1 MKEINEYINEINLL
15 SKDDYDKSFN
25 LASKCSKLLH
35 EHKDLARIILI
46 YILNN
51 WSNIHINT
59 KKIWIDLVETM
70 GFYPYIKKNEFDIQL
85 DSLSDKIRYN
95 TFASHY
101 IDNIYLHLEQK
112 KILKYLF
119 SENNL
124 ILSAPTSFGKSLLI
138 EEIIASEKYKNII
151 IIQPTLALL
160 DETRRKLKKYKSR
173 YKIIVNTKQIPS
185 NTKGNLFLLTA
196 ERVLEYELYKN
207 IDFLIIDEFYK
218 FSNKRND
225 SRADI
230 LNNAF
235 IKIMYSFHPKFY
247 MLGPNIDNISSGFA
261 EKFNAIFYKTK
272 YSLVE
277 CKVINK
283 YEEFTEKTTD
293 GEKES
298 KLFELLYTLKN
309 EQTLIYCSSPEK
321 TRRLAKKFYKYLL
334 SKKYNKETNIPL
346 VEWINK
352 NINDNW
358 ILSKELTLGIGLHSA
373 ALQKHISTSIINYF
387 NEGKISYIF
396 CTSTII
402 EGVNTSAKNIIFF
415 DNHRGTNKIDY
426 FDYSNIKGRSGRLM
440 QHYIGN
446 LYNFVPIPKKE
457 NIMVDI
463 PFFEQNKETLSDEIL
478 INIPK
483 KDVRKEN
490 KERYE
495 NLYKYDPDLMNI
507 IKKNGVN
514 IQCQHSIYNT
524 LLHDLKTDK
533 KNNIIWKQQPNW
545 NQKLYILE
553 LAFNHSLIKKSH
565 IVLSPKQLCLFLD
578 KYEQQGDGLKNLI
591 QACINIENTKNKKN
605 KNQDELIDTA
615 IGNAFNLIRQY
626 FQYQVPKA
634 FQVIDSLQN
643 YINKCNNQESG
654 SYSYYIQK
662 LEGDFIR
669 ENLIILLEYGIPKET
684 IKKIEKYI
692 PNDIY
697 DDEVVTFIQNNKNIL
712 YKMLMEYEKDCLEYF
727 I

>member
-1 MKEINEYINEINLL
+1 MEEIDKYINKINSL
-15 SKDDYDKSFN
+15 SKEDYDKSFN
-25 LASKCSKLLH
+25 IASECSKLLNKD
-35 EHKDLARIILI
+35 KDLARIILI

-59 KKIWIDLVETM
+59 KKIWIDLIETM
-70 GFYPYIKKNEFDIQL
+70 GFYPYIKKNEFDMQL

-101 IDNIYLHLEQK
+101 IDDIYLHLEQK

-119 SENNL
+119 SEKNL

-138 EEIIASEKYKNII
+138 EEIIASKKYKNII

-160 DETRRKLKKYKSR
+160 DETRRKLKKYKYC
-173 YKIIVNTKQIPS
+173 YKIIVNTTQTPS

-196 ERVLEYELYKN
+196 ERVLEYELYTN

-225 SRADI
+225 SRSDI

-235 IKIMYSFHPKFY
+235 IKIMNSFNPKFY
-247 MLGPNIDNISSGFA
+247 MLGPNIDDISSGFA

-283 YEEFTEKTTD
+283 YKEFTKKTTKM
-293 GEKES
+293 EKEII
-298 KLFELLYTLKN
+298 LFELLYTLKN

-321 TRRLAKKFYKYLL
+321 TRRLAKKFYNYLL
-334 SKKYNKETNIPL
+334 SKNYNKQTNIPL
-346 VEWINK
+346 IEWINK
-352 NINDNW
+352 NINENW
-358 ILSKELTLGIGLHSA
+358 LLAKELTLGIGLHSA

-387 NEGKISYIF
+387 NEGKINYIF

-415 DNHRGTNKIDY
+415 DNYRGLNKIDY

-440 QHYIGN
+440 QHYVGN

-457 NIMVDI
+457 NIIVDI
-463 PFFEQNKETLSDEIL
+463 PFFEQDKETLSDEIL
-478 INIPK
+478 INIPT
-483 KDVRKEN
+483 KDVKKEN

-495 NLYKYDPDLMNI
+495 KLYRHDPDLMNI

-514 IQCQHSIYNT
+514 IQYQHNIYNI
-524 LLHDLKTDK
+524 LLHDLNTDK
-533 KNNIIWKQQPNW
+533 KDNIIWKQQPNW
-545 NQKLYILE
+545 DQKLYILK
-553 LAFNHSLIKKSH
+553 LAFNNLLIKKNH
-565 IVLSPKQLCLFLD
+565 IVKTPKQLCLFLD
-578 KYEQQGDGLKNLI
+578 KYEQQSDGLKNLI
-591 QACINIENTKNKKN
+591 QACINAENAKQKKI
-605 KNQDELIDTA
+605 NQDELLDTA
-615 IGNAFNLIRQY
+615 IGNAFNIIRQY

-662 LEGDFIR
+662 LEGDFLR
-669 ENLIILLEYGIPKET
+669 ENLIILLEYGIPRET

-712 YKMLMEYEKDCLEYF
+712 YKVLMEYEKECLEYS